1 MHKWPSMSEPQETA
15 EQPGVDSNESE
26 PNRTFPVAP
35 HVRALGT
42 SSSSK
47 DFVVAM
53 CKEIKNVYRRNHPI
67 QLDDL
72 EYMQT
77 SIQVEEL
84 QVEESLESFRMFDSI
99 RKAYISDPCTE
110 STGRGVPAGFSP
122 RFPFAAESF
131 QCKRCLLSRA

>member
-1 MHKWPSMSEPQETA
+1 MSEPQETA
-15 EQPGVDSNESE
+15 EPPGVDSNESE

-47 DFVVAM
+47 DFSVAM
-53 CKEIKNVYRRNHPI
+53 CKEIKNVYRRNHPN
-67 QLDDL
+67 QSDDL

-84 QVEESLESFRMFDSI
+84 QVEETLESFRMFDSI
-99 RKAYISDPCTE
+99 RKA
-110 STGRGVPAGFSP
+110 
-122 RFPFAAESF
+122 
-131 QCKRCLLSRA
+131 

>member
-1 MHKWPSMSEPQETA
+1 MSEPQETA
-15 EQPGVDSNESE
+15 EPPGVDSNESE

-42 SSSSK
+42 SSSSN
-47 DFVVAM
+47 DFMVAM
-53 CKEIKNVYRRNHPI
+53 CKEIKNVYRRNHPN

-84 QVEESLESFRMFDSI
+84 QVEESLFDSI

-110 STGRGVPAGFSP
+110 STDRGVPD
-122 RFPFAAESF
+122 RFQPAISICRRKFPM
-131 QCKRCLLSRA
+131 